1 MKSIQNVRHFTL
13 IELLVV
19 IAIIAILAAM
29 LLPAL
34 NKARERARQISCA
47 SNLKTLGIYLRTY
60 LDNSRDLQL
69 YYAYNAENLCNSWSA
84 PLKGIPQ
91 YVKPLEDKEYFCPSL
106 ISFATN
112 SNHTYGGLYPDAWNA
127 AQANAYP
134 DKLRYTASV
143 DGVNWK
149 FMDWKRV
156 KSPSMTPALGDC
168 REMGTSPITGFSQIM
183 IGASCADIRLQ
194 TGVNVEGTTEEYPY
208 FTNRMPAYYSGLIQ
222 QVDDQE
228 FEALLGTKIPSGK
241 WAGELTANDAI
252 CQMYYAKSAIARFAY
267 KKLTQM
273 KKKSEDAGKPDLNI
287 LFIYNMPFRAIAKM
301 TGGMVSSEMVD
312 GIVTMVNGHLFRG
325 LGKTVGGFFRNR
337 RLNKKYLKEISGN

>member
-1 MKSIQNVRHFTL
+1 MKSARNIPHFTL

-84 PLKGIPQ
+84 PLKGIPE

-112 SNHTYGGLYPDAWNA
+112 SNHTYGGLYPDAWDVT
-127 AQANAYP
+127 QANAYP
-134 DKLRYTASV
+134 DELRYTASL

-149 FMDWKRV
+149 FMDWKKV

-168 REMGTSPITGFSQIM
+168 RETRTSPITGFSQIM
-183 IGASCADIRLQ
+183 IGATDTKGFGGTHGRADNLLFGDGHCSALRPAEFAERIKQVWRTFNL
-194 TGVNVEGTTEEYPY
+194 TRSDVWAYDGVV
-208 FTNRMPAYYSGLIQ
+208 RKAY
-222 QVDDQE
+222 
-228 FEALLGTKIPSGK
+228 
-241 WAGELTANDAI
+241 
-252 CQMYYAKSAIARFAY
+252 
-267 KKLTQM
+267 
-273 KKKSEDAGKPDLNI
+273 
-287 LFIYNMPFRAIAKM
+287 
-301 TGGMVSSEMVD
+301 
-312 GIVTMVNGHLFRG
+312 
-325 LGKTVGGFFRNR
+325 
-337 RLNKKYLKEISGN
+337 

>member
-1 MKSIQNVRHFTL
+1 MKSARNIPHFTL
-13 IELLVV
+13 IELLIV

-112 SNHTYGGLYPDAWNA
+112 SNHTYGGLYPDAWEVT
-127 AQANAYP
+127 QSNAYP
-134 DKLRYTASV
+134 DDLRYTASV

-168 REMGTSPITGFSQIM
+168 RETRTSPITGFSQIM
-183 IGASCADIRLQ
+183 IGATDTKGFGGTHGRADNLLFGDGHCAALQ
-194 TGVNVEGTTEEYPY
+194 PAEFAERIKQVWHSFNLTRGDVWAYDGVV
-208 FTNRMPAYYSGLIQ
+208 RKAY
-222 QVDDQE
+222 
-228 FEALLGTKIPSGK
+228 
-241 WAGELTANDAI
+241 
-252 CQMYYAKSAIARFAY
+252 
-267 KKLTQM
+267 
-273 KKKSEDAGKPDLNI
+273 
-287 LFIYNMPFRAIAKM
+287 
-301 TGGMVSSEMVD
+301 
-312 GIVTMVNGHLFRG
+312 
-325 LGKTVGGFFRNR
+325 
-337 RLNKKYLKEISGN
+337 